1 MFPIFNSLTFGK
13 PECRRSKMKN
23 VSQLPE
29 NVQALIQKRKNFQAG
44 GQMQRASPGR
54 ELGLVNAISESSRI
68 KRFSLPEG
76 IMCAYTRDMR
86 LILLICL
93 LIGFTAWWAYIPAEV
108 TPRVCMKPDSVDTL
122 KAVAEARTGA
132 LQKMREAEAC
142 LGERDAPSFL
152 LCIEYQGGSIT

>member
-1 MFPIFNSLTFGK
+1 
-13 PECRRSKMKN
+13 MKN

-54 ELGLVNAISESSRI
+54 ELGLVNAISESGRR

-86 LILLICL
+86 LVLLICL
-93 LIGFTAWWAYIPAEV
+93 LIEFTAWWAYIPAEV

-132 LQKMREAEAC
+132 LQKMREASRRKRCPLFFA
-142 LGERDAPSFL
+142 L
-152 LCIEYQGGSIT
+152 Y